1 MSLDPSLSF
10 AARTVSR
17 RFPGVLAVN
26 SVDHDVRKG
35 EIHGLIGK
43 NGAGKS
49 VLVSMVAGLL
59 PPSDGEI
66 VTARGALT
74 AAASSPARA
83 RSLGIALVT
92 QEPAFATDLSVADNL
107 FMGCHPTRALN
118 FLSPA
123 ETRRRTADLIAQLGL
138 RARPDG
144 RMGDLPLET
153 QQLLAFGRAV
163 FVDQA
168 TTILLDEITA
178 SLTSERKESLLAL
191 LRTLIAANPE
201 LSFTLISHHVSE
213 VMGFT
218 DRVSVMRDGVRVA
231 TLETA
236 KTTGPAL
243 ADWIVGDVERTQI
256 NYTTTPDQQARPVL
270 AVRGLGVGRS
280 LERLDLDL
288 RRGEVLGFAGLEGS
302 GKDAAIEAL
311 YGLAPDHAGTISM
324 DGQPVRLDSPK
335 AAQRAGIAFL
345 PKHREAEAVIQS
357 RSVLDNAVIAGL
369 PVLTTRLGFV
379 KQREC
384 EEAAQAIVTRLRVK
398 TPGLNVA
405 IDGLSGGNKQKVMLG
420 RLSLTAP
427 RLVLLNEPT
436 RGVDISAKPDILK
449 MIREDLAREAGV
461 IMISESEEEQVEICD
476 RILIFYR
483 GRVVRELVRGGPGF
497 DVETVYKAIQG
508 VEQPA

>member
-10 AARTVSR
+10 AARAVSR
-17 RFPGVLAVN
+17 RFPGVLAVK
-26 SVDHDVRKG
+26 SVDLDVRKG

-49 VLVSMVAGLL
+49 VLVSMAAGIL
-59 PPSDGEI
+59 PPSEGEI

-74 AAASSPARA
+74 ATLSSPARA

-92 QEPAFATDLSVADNL
+92 QEPAFAADLSVADNL
-107 FMGCHPTRALN
+107 FMGCHPTRTLD
-118 FLSPA
+118 FVSPV
-123 ETRRRTADLIAQLGL
+123 ETRRRTVDLIARLGL
-138 RARPDG
+138 NARPDG

-178 SLTSERKESLLAL
+178 SLTSERKESLLSL

-218 DRVSVMRDGVRVA
+218 DRVSVMRDGARVA
-231 TLETA
+231 TLDTA
-236 KTTGPAL
+236 KTTAAAL
-243 ADWIVGDVERTQI
+243 AEWIVGDVQRTEI
-256 NYTTTPDQQARPVL
+256 NYNSTPDRRTRPVL
-270 AVRGLGVGRS
+270 SVRGLSAGRN
-280 LERLDLDL
+280 LQQLDLDL
-288 RRGEVLGFAGLEGS
+288 HRGEVLGFAGLEGS
-302 GKDAAIEAL
+302 GKDEAIGAL
-311 YGLAPDHAGTISM
+311 YGLVSDHGSAIEI
-324 DGQPVRLDSPK
+324 DGAPVRLDNPK

-345 PKHREAEAVIQS
+345 PKHREAEAVIQN
-357 RSVLDNAVIAGL
+357 RSVLDNAIIAGL

-379 KQREC
+379 RQRDC
-384 EEAAQAIVTRLRVK
+384 ETAAQGIVARLRVK
-398 TPGLNVA
+398 TPGLNVP

-427 RLVLLNEPT
+427 RLILLNEPT

-449 MIREDLAREAGV
+449 MIREDLAKDAGV

-476 RILIFYR
+476 RILVFYR
-483 GRVVRELVRGGPGF
+483 GRVAREFVRGGPGF
-497 DVETVYKAIQG
+497 DVETVYKTIQG